1 MQRYFVQLSY
11 NGGAYHGWQIQ
22 PSGITVQE
30 ELNKAFA
37 TILRNP
43 DISLTGAGR
52 TDAGVHAK
60 MMVAHFDLEAP
71 LTTDLDKLVA
81 NLNSLLPFDIAI
93 QKIWA
98 VEPDMH
104 ARFSAKM
111 RTYKYYLTLKKN
123 PFTPALVTRI
133 IGYLDFEE
141 MNKAAKCL
149 LNYSDFTSFSKL
161 HTDTKTNNCFI
172 TEAYWQEEEDMW
184 VFTISADR
192 FLRNMVRAIVGTL
205 LEVGRGKMSVQH
217 FCEIIEKKDRCSAG
231 TSAPPQ
237 GLYLYK
243 IEY

>member
-133 IGYLDFEE
+133 IGDLDFEE

-172 TEAYWQEEEDMW
+172 TEAYWQEDEDMW

>member
-133 IGYLDFEE
+133 IGDLDFEE
-141 MNKAAKCL
+141 MNKAAKCF

-205 LEVGRGKMSVQH
+205 LEVGRGKMSAQH

>member
-11 NGGAYHGWQIQ
+11 NGGVYHGWQIQ

-71 LTTDLDKLVA
+71 LTNDLDKLVA

-133 IGYLDFEE
+133 IGDLDFEE

-205 LEVGRGKMSVQH
+205 LEVGRGKMSAQH

>member
-133 IGYLDFEE
+133 IGDLDFEE

-192 FLRNMVRAIVGTL
+192 FLRNMVR
-205 LEVGRGKMSVQH
+205 E
-217 FCEIIEKKDRCSAG
+217 
-231 TSAPPQ
+231 P
-237 GLYLYK
+237 Y
-243 IEY
+243 

>member
-71 LTTDLDKLVA
+71 LTIDLDKLVA

-133 IGYLDFEE
+133 IGDLDFEE

>member
-22 PSGITVQE
+22 PSGITVPE

-71 LTTDLDKLVA
+71 LTIDLDKLVA

-133 IGYLDFEE
+133 IGDLDFEE

>member
-22 PSGITVQE
+22 PSGISVQE
-30 ELNKAFA
+30 VLNKAFS
-37 TILRNP
+37 TILRKP
-43 DISLTGAGR
+43 DFSLTGAGR

-60 MMVAHFDLEAP
+60 MMIAHFDIDAP
-71 LTTDLDKLVA
+71 LTIDINKFVA
-81 NLNSLLPFDIAI
+81 NLHSLLPLDIAI

-98 VEPDMH
+98 VDPELH
-104 ARFSAKM
+104 ARFSAKK
-111 RTYKYYLTLKKN
+111 RTYKYYLTLNKN

-133 IGYLDFEE
+133 IGNLDFEN

-149 LNYSDFTSFSKL
+149 LNYTDFTSFSKL
-161 HTDTKTNNCFI
+161 HTDTKTNNCTI
-172 TEAYWQEEEDMW
+172 TEAYWQEEDGMW

-205 LEVGRGKMSVQH
+205 IEVGRGKMTVQD
-217 FCEIIEKKDRCSAG
+217 FCNIIEKKDRCSAG

-237 GLYLYK
+237 GLYLYD
-243 IEY
+243 IIY

>member
-22 PSGITVQE
+22 PSGITVQK

-133 IGYLDFEE
+133 IGDLDFEE

>member
-98 VEPDMH
+98 VESDMH

-133 IGYLDFEE
+133 IGDLDFEE

-184 VFTISADR
+184 VFTIRADR

>member
-11 NGGAYHGWQIQ
+11 NGGAYHDWQIQ

-133 IGYLDFEE
+133 IGDLDFEE

-205 LEVGRGKMSVQH
+205 LEVGRGKMSAQH

>member
-133 IGYLDFEE
+133 IGDLDFEE

-205 LEVGRGKMSVQH
+205 LEVGRGKISVQH

>member
-22 PSGITVQE
+22 PSGISVQE
-30 ELNKAFA
+30 VLNKAFS
-37 TILRNP
+37 TILRKS
-43 DISLTGAGR
+43 DFSLTGAGR

-60 MMVAHFDLEAP
+60 MMIAHFDIDAP
-71 LTTDLDKLVA
+71 LTIDINKFVA
-81 NLNSLLPFDIAI
+81 NLNSLLPLDIAI

-98 VEPDMH
+98 VDPELH
-104 ARFSAKM
+104 ARFSAKK
-111 RTYKYYLTLKKN
+111 RTYKYYLTLNKN

-133 IGYLDFEE
+133 IGNLDFEN

-149 LNYSDFTSFSKL
+149 LNYTDFTSFSKL
-161 HTDTKTNNCFI
+161 HTDTKTNNCTI
-172 TEAYWQEEEDMW
+172 TEAYWQEEDGMW

-205 LEVGRGKMSVQH
+205 IEVGRGKMTVQD
-217 FCEIIEKKDRCSAG
+217 FCNIIEKKDRCSAG

-237 GLYLYK
+237 GLYLYD
-243 IEY
+243 IIY

>member
-11 NGGAYHGWQIQ
+11 NGGVYHGWQIQ

-133 IGYLDFEE
+133 IGDLDFEE

-205 LEVGRGKMSVQH
+205 LEVGRGKT
-217 FCEIIEKKDRCSAG
+217 C
-231 TSAPPQ
+231 
-237 GLYLYK
+237 
-243 IEY
+243 